1 MTVNR
6 CKVELPQTV
15 LRSTDGGLRM
25 AKHVITVPSDLKQ
38 DMLTGRA
45 TFSCDNAMQ
54 TVPFVIAVR
63 QSEDMDASGDPE
75 IAIEQVMLGEA
86 DGFSS
91 NLTHDLRKLMGLS
104 SVEDEPEPNLSRFT
118 GSTREDASSDDDHE
132 EEEEEEGE

>member
-1 MTVNR
+1 
-6 CKVELPQTV
+6 
-15 LRSTDGGLRM
+15 
-25 AKHVITVPSDLKQ
+25 
-38 DMLTGRA
+38 
-45 TFSCDNAMQ
+45 MQ

-104 SVEDEPEPNLSRFT
+104 SVEDEPEPILSRFR
-118 GSTREDASSDDDHE
+118 GSTTTREDASSDDDHE
-132 EEEEEEGE
+132 EEEEEGE